1 MHDWIARCIPDTQ
14 CFSYEAAVS
23 DHRDP
28 SGCRWD
34 RSWVLGWAWERRLRE
49 LCELVSKFSLWPL
62 SLCFWDFCLWAH
74 TKHCDLVKKK
84 LLWCQASYWNLVFM
98 DSCCFIVKSE
108 FYLAFKTLCNLTPAL
123 LFILISCLFSSPE
136 VSAMLNHLFPLTML
150 SLISESS
157 PIPSLF
163 EIWSFHHYL
172 FVVAFSVPPR
182 STFWVK

>member
-1 MHDWIARCIPDTQ
+1 MTGSLVAYLTLSASPTRLLWVTTGIRLVVDETDHGCWAELGNADWGSFVNWCLSFP
-14 CFSYEAAVS
+14 S
-23 DHRDP
+23 DLFPFASETFAYGHT
-28 SGCRWD
+28 
-34 RSWVLGWAWERRLRE
+34 RS
-49 LCELVSKFSLWPL
+49 
-62 SLCFWDFCLWAH
+62 
-74 TKHCDLVKKK
+74 TDLVKKK